1 MKFVYLFSEA
11 TGLSRDLLGGKGFGL
26 VEMTSMGLPV
36 PPGFVITTEACKNYY
51 ENGQKLSEELK
62 TQILDAINRL
72 EKITKKKFYK
82 DGEQCDL
89 WPLFLSA
96 RSGAKV
102 SMPGMMDTILNIG
115 VTRESLE
122 FISNETGDS
131 DFSHDIY
138 LRFLQMFSDVYA
150 KISKE
155 EISDLYD
162 KSGEFED
169 KVKKIKEIYKFKTGF
184 NFPDNPYDQLILAV
198 EAVFKS
204 WNNPRAIYYRKMN
217 NISEDSGTAVTIQM
231 MVFGNYKENSGT
243 GVAFTR
249 NPTTGEKHIFGEY
262 LMNAQGEDVVAG
274 IRTPSRIDNLKVEMP
289 EVYEQFVESAKKL
302 ENHFNDM
309 QDMEFTIEKGKLYIL
324 QTRNG
329 KRSPAASV
337 KIAMDLLKEEKISEL
352 NAINMVSEKQ
362 IQSLLHPY
370 FKKDSL
376 KNAKIIAKG
385 LPASPGAAVGKV
397 VFDAKE
403 ASEYFSNGEKVIL
416 VRNETSAEDIEGMS
430 VSEGILTVHG
440 GMTSHAAVVAR
451 GMGKCCVSGCEE
463 ISIFGE
469 SFCCKNF
476 KVNKG
481 DYISID
487 GSLGNVYL
495 GKVELDSFE
504 FSKDLS
510 EFLEISEKLGGIKV
524 MANADNPESVEIAI
538 KMGAK
543 GVGLC
548 RTEHMFFGK
557 DRINF
562 MREMIIAQNSD
573 DRKKALGKLFEFQKN
588 DFYNMFISAKG
599 KPVTIR
605 LLDPPLHEFL
615 PKSEDE
621 VDQIS
626 EDLKVDK
633 KIILSVSD
641 SLKEFNPMMGHRGC
655 RLLISYPEIAEM
667 QVRAIILASIE
678 SSKKMNLKVVPEI
691 MVPLVGDLR
700 EIRFLKDIV
709 HKSAEKIMNEN
720 KFEID
725 YKIGTM
731 IEVPRAALVA
741 DKIAKEVDFFSFG
754 TNDLTQMTFGFSR
767 DDAQKF
773 LKDYYKNKI
782 YDFDPFSTVDET
794 GVGELMKIAV
804 KLGRSANP
812 LLKIGVCGEHAGDP
826 KSIKFFKSLGLDYV
840 SCSPFRIPVSLLA
853 SAKK

>member
-162 KSGEFED
+162 KSGSFED
-169 KVKKIKEIYKFKTGF
+169 KVKKIKEIYKSKTGF

-403 ASEYFSNGEKVIL
+403 ASECFNNGEKVIL

-524 MANADNPESVEIAI
+524 MANADNPESVETAI

-557 DRINF
+557 DRINV

-626 EDLKVDK
+626 KDLKVDK

-700 EIRFLKDIV
+700 EIRFLKNII
-709 HKSAEKIMNEN
+709 HKSAEEIMSEN

-767 DDAQKF
+767 DDSQKF

-826 KSIKFFKSLGLDYV
+826 KSIQFFKSLGLDYV

>member
-1 MKFVYLFSEA
+1 MCLLFF
-11 TGLSRDLLGGKGFGL
+11 LH
-26 VEMTSMGLPV
+26 
-36 PPGFVITTEACKNYY
+36 
-51 ENGQKLSEELK
+51 
-62 TQILDAINRL
+62 
-72 EKITKKKFYK
+72 FY
-82 DGEQCDL
+82 
-89 WPLFLSA
+89 
-96 RSGAKV
+96 
-102 SMPGMMDTILNIG
+102 
-115 VTRESLE
+115 
-122 FISNETGDS
+122 
-131 DFSHDIY
+131 H
-138 LRFLQMFSDVYA
+138 
-150 KISKE
+150 
-155 EISDLYD
+155 
-162 KSGEFED
+162 
-169 KVKKIKEIYKFKTGF
+169 
-184 NFPDNPYDQLILAV
+184 
-198 EAVFKS
+198 
-204 WNNPRAIYYRKMN
+204 
-217 NISEDSGTAVTIQM
+217 
-231 MVFGNYKENSGT
+231 
-243 GVAFTR
+243 
-249 NPTTGEKHIFGEY
+249 
-262 LMNAQGEDVVAG
+262 
-274 IRTPSRIDNLKVEMP
+274 
-289 EVYEQFVESAKKL
+289 
-302 ENHFNDM
+302 
-309 QDMEFTIEKGKLYIL
+309 
-324 QTRNG
+324 
-329 KRSPAASV
+329 AASV
-337 KIAMDLLKEEKISEL
+337 KIAMDLLKEGKISESD
-352 NAINMVSEKQ
+352 AIDMVSEKQ

-403 ASEYFSNGEKVIL
+403 ASECFNNGEKVVL

-469 SFCCKNF
+469 SFCCRNF

-487 GSLGNVYL
+487 GSSGNVYL
-495 GKVELDSFE
+495 GKVDLDSFE
-504 FSKDLS
+504 FSKDFS

-573 DRKKALGKLFEFQKN
+573 DRKRALGKLFEFQKN

-626 EDLKVDK
+626 KDLKVDK
-633 KIILSVSD
+633 KIVLSVSD

-678 SSKKMNLKVVPEI
+678 SSKKMNLKVIPEI

-700 EIRFLKDIV
+700 EIKFLKNII
-709 HKSAEKIMNEN
+709 HKSAEEIMDEN

-767 DDAQKF
+767 DDSQKF

-840 SCSPFRIPVSLLA
+840 SCSPFRVPVSLLA

>member
-1 MKFVYLFSEA
+1 
-11 TGLSRDLLGGKGFGL
+11 
-26 VEMTSMGLPV
+26 
-36 PPGFVITTEACKNYY
+36 
-51 ENGQKLSEELK
+51 
-62 TQILDAINRL
+62 
-72 EKITKKKFYK
+72 
-82 DGEQCDL
+82 
-89 WPLFLSA
+89 
-96 RSGAKV
+96 
-102 SMPGMMDTILNIG
+102 
-115 VTRESLE
+115 
-122 FISNETGDS
+122 
-131 DFSHDIY
+131 
-138 LRFLQMFSDVYA
+138 
-150 KISKE
+150 
-155 EISDLYD
+155 
-162 KSGEFED
+162 
-169 KVKKIKEIYKFKTGF
+169 
-184 NFPDNPYDQLILAV
+184 
-198 EAVFKS
+198 
-204 WNNPRAIYYRKMN
+204 
-217 NISEDSGTAVTIQM
+217 
-231 MVFGNYKENSGT
+231 
-243 GVAFTR
+243 
-249 NPTTGEKHIFGEY
+249 
-262 LMNAQGEDVVAG
+262 MNAQGEDVVAG

-289 EVYEQFVESAKKL
+289 GVYEQFVESAKKL

-309 QDMEFTIEKGKLYIL
+309 QDMEFTIEKGKLCIL

-352 NAINMVSEKQ
+352 DAINMVSEKQ

-376 KNAKIIAKG
+376 KNAEIIAKG

-463 ISIFGE
+463 VSIFGE

-495 GKVELDSFE
+495 GKVDLDSFE
-504 FSKDLS
+504 FSKDFS

-573 DRKKALGKLFEFQKN
+573 DRKRALGKLFEFQKN
-588 DFYNMFISAKG
+588 DFYNMLISAKG

-626 EDLKVDK
+626 KDLKVDK
-633 KIILSVSD
+633 KIVLSVSD

-678 SSKKMNLKVVPEI
+678 SSKKMNLKVIPEI

-709 HKSAEKIMNEN
+709 HKSAEEVMNGN
-720 KFEID
+720 QFKID

-731 IEVPRAALVA
+731 IEVPRAAFVA
-741 DKIAKEVDFFSFG
+741 DTIAKEVDFFSFG

-794 GVGELMKIAV
+794 GVGELMKIAI

-840 SCSPFRIPVSLLA
+840 SCSPFRVPVALLA

>member
-72 EKITKKKFYK
+72 EKITKKRFYK

-96 RSGAKV
+96 RSGAKI

-122 FISNETGDS
+122 FVSNETGDL

-162 KSGEFED
+162 KSGGFED
-169 KVKKIKEIYKFKTGF
+169 KVKKIKEIYKYKTGF
-184 NFPDNPYDQLILAV
+184 NFPENPYDQLLLAV

-217 NISEDSGTAVTIQM
+217 NIPEDSGTAVTIQM

-289 EVYEQFVESAKKL
+289 GVYEQFVESAKKL

-352 NAINMVSEKQ
+352 DAINMVSEKQ

-376 KNAKIIAKG
+376 KNAEIIAKG

-463 ISIFGE
+463 VSIFGE

-495 GKVELDSFE
+495 GKVDLDSFE
-504 FSKDLS
+504 FSKDFS

-573 DRKKALGKLFEFQKN
+573 DRKRALGKLFEFQKN
-588 DFYNMFISAKG
+588 DFYNMLISAKG

-626 EDLKVDK
+626 KDLKVDK
-633 KIILSVSD
+633 KIVLSVSD

-678 SSKKMNLKVVPEI
+678 SSKKMNLKVIPEI

-709 HKSAEKIMNEN
+709 HKSAEEVMNGN
-720 KFEID
+720 QFKID

-731 IEVPRAALVA
+731 IEVPRAAFVA
-741 DKIAKEVDFFSFG
+741 DTIAKEVDFFSFG

-794 GVGELMKIAV
+794 GVGELMKIAI

-812 LLKIGVCGEHAGDP
+812 LLKIGFCGEHAGDP

-840 SCSPFRIPVSLLA
+840 SCSPFRVPVALLA